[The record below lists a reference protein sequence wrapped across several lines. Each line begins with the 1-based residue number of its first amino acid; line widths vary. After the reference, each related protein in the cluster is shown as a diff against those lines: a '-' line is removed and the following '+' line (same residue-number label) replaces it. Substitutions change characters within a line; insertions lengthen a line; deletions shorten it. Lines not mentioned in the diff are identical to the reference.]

1 MKNNHKHI
9 LFSNNLL
16 NIVNKQ
22 IVDFMNNQ
30 VSNVNFFV
38 IDKFGN
44 HIYKNCALKKIV
56 GDINAKELTKQS
68 WNNSLKVMHTKKR
81 FTFEEPYK
89 NKTYLSVKSPL
100 IINKKVEGIIGVAI
114 DITAQKK
121 LELEYLERR
130 KEVQNL
136 AESVAHDI
144 RSPLM
149 VLSILAN
156 DLST

>member
-44 HIYKNCALKKIV
+44 HIYKNCALKK
-56 GDINAKELTKQS
+56 NC
-68 WNNSLKVMHTKKR
+68 
-81 FTFEEPYK
+81 
-89 NKTYLSVKSPL
+89 
-100 IINKKVEGIIGVAI
+100 
-114 DITAQKK
+114 
-121 LELEYLERR
+121 RR
-130 KEVQNL
+130 Y
-136 AESVAHDI
+136 
-144 RSPLM
+144 
-149 VLSILAN
+149 
-156 DLST
+156 